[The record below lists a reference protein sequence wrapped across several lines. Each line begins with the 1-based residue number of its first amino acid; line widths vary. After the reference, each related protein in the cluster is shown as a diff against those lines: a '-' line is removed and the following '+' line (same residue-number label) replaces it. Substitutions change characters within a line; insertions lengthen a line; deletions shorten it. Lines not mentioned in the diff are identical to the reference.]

1 MFLRV
6 LLFILP
12 TLDIDIM
19 GLFTNKCPK
28 CGCKMIVK
36 SGVLYYYWSC
46 PNCSENRAIKERLK
60 DLEQEVKRLKSNGN
74 TI

>member
-28 CGCKMIVK
+28 CGCKMKIGTSAIFEVW
-36 SGVLYYYWSC
+36 YC
-46 PNCSENRAIKERLK
+46 PNCSEKKAIRQRLK
-60 DLEQEVKRLKSNGN
+60 KLEQKIE
-74 TI
+74 T